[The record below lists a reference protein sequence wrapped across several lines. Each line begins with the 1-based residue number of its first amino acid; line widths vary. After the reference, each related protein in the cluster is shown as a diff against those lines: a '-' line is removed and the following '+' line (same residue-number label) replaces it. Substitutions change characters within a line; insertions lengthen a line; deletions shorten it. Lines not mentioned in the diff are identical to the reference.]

1 MNENTVILKHC
12 NTCNC
17 DKPIT
22 DFYVSKANKDGH
34 SSQCKE
40 CINKRQKRY
49 NDTHKEEIHYRDA
62 EYRKRNAEKLK
73 EYSNSEYKKAYR
85 KLYREQH
92 KEKQAKIQKEWY
104 IKNREKVLER
114 QKQYYKTHTD
124 VKRKYYQ
131 QNLEKIKIY
140 SKIYRVKNIEEI
152 HKRDKERHN
161 KNKLNNNFSNMIWHS
176 LKNKKNEQHWE
187 DLVPYNLQ
195 QLKEHLESQFDENMT
210 WDNYGEYWEVDHII
224 PQGLFN
230 ITNYTD
236 REFQICWSL
245 LNLRPLEWKANRS
258 RPKDGRDISEE
269 LKQQIIYES
278 GKIYEQNFQTK
289 V

>member
-1 MNENTVILKHC
+1 
-12 NTCNC
+12 
-17 DKPIT
+17 
-22 DFYVSKANKDGH
+22 
-34 SSQCKE
+34 
-40 CINKRQKRY
+40 
-49 NDTHKEEIHYRDA
+49 
-62 EYRKRNAEKLK
+62 
-73 EYSNSEYKKAYR
+73 
-85 KLYREQH
+85 
-92 KEKQAKIQKEWY
+92 
-104 IKNREKVLER
+104 
-114 QKQYYKTHTD
+114 
-124 VKRKYYQ
+124 
-131 QNLEKIKIY
+131 
-140 SKIYRVKNIEEI
+140 
-152 HKRDKERHN
+152 
-161 KNKLNNNFSNMIWHS
+161 MIWHS

-210 WDNYGEYWEVDHII
+210 WDNYGEYWEIDHII

-258 RPKDGRDISEE
+258 RPKDGRDIPEK